1 SDHHLRSSG
10 TNRRRHRFHGHLR
23 NGPAPV
29 LEFCLAVPGV
39 PGRFHWPDQAAAFW
53 LHHSDRGLL
62 LRTLSTRRDPGRG
75 PGNHPGSSRVFCFHF
90 AGRFLRDQILNGN
103 FWLPLIADQAMSS
116 PPTPVEERTS
126 RTQGSQSPVIV
137 FEDVSIAFQG
147 KQVLDGISF
156 RLPRGETKAIFGVA
170 GSGKSTILKMAIGL
184 LKPDAGRIYLLG
196 EEVTQKPEEELFE
209 LRSKV
214 GIVFQESALFDS
226 LTVRENV
233 AFRLMEKHDLSEE
246 EIERRV
252 REALSFVELE
262 NTIDMFPSELSGGMR
277 RRVAIAR
284 AIITQPE
291 ILLYDSPTGGL
302 DPITSTTIIE
312 LIMKQRD
319 VNKSSSLL
327 VSHRLQD
334 GFMLATHYYDTQTK
348 HMQAIEGQIARD
360 LHTTFLILKDG
371 KVIFDETI
379 AELGRVRDPYI
390 RQYLFLEPVS

>member
-1 SDHHLRSSG
+1 
-10 TNRRRHRFHGHLR
+10 
-23 NGPAPV
+23 
-29 LEFCLAVPGV
+29 
-39 PGRFHWPDQAAAFW
+39 
-53 LHHSDRGLL
+53 
-62 LRTLSTRRDPGRG
+62 
-75 PGNHPGSSRVFCFHF
+75 
-90 AGRFLRDQILNGN
+90 
-103 FWLPLIADQAMSS
+103 MSS

-147 KQVLDGISF
+147 KQVLDGISV

-233 AFRLMEKHDLSEE
+233 AFRMMEKHDLSEE

-262 NTIDMFPSELSGGMR
+262 DTINLFPSELSGGMR

-284 AIITQPE
+284 AIITHPE
-291 ILLYDSPTGGL
+291 VLLYDSPTGGL

-312 LIMKQRD
+312 LIVKQRD
-319 VNKSSSLL
+319 VYQTSSLL
-327 VSHRLQD
+327 VTHRLQD
-334 GFMLATHYYDTQTK
+334 AFTMGTHYFDRAENEMK
-348 HMQAIEGQIARD
+348 PLPPDARG
-360 LHTTFLILKDG
+360 TVPMGFLILHDGHIIFNGDLHELATTKD
-371 KVIFDETI
+371 E
-379 AELGRVRDPYI
+379 YI
-390 RQYLFLEPVS
+390 REYIS